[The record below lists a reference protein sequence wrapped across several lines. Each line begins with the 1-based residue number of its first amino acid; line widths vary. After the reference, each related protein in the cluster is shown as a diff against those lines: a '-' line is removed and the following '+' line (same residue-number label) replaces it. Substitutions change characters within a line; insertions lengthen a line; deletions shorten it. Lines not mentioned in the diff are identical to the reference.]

1 MDVIGKIFLAPL
13 AGITDSPFRI
23 ICKRFLADVT
33 YSELIS
39 ADGLYRNSKKTYLLT
54 YFTEEERPFGIQ
66 IFGKDPEILSDA
78 ALKIQNLNPDFIDIN
93 LGCSVKKVIR
103 QGYGSSL
110 LKNFV
115 RLKDTVISVVS
126 STRLPVSCKIRLG
139 FGVDNGIK
147 ISQILQDCGVSFI
160 TVHGRIAVNL
170 FKGKSDWNS
179 IKMIKKNVDIP
190 VIGNGD
196 IFSPEDAERL
206 WNESGVDG
214 IMVGRGSLGNP
225 WIFKQIKEYLKT
237 GKYENPS
244 LEERIDTLKEHYKL
258 ATNDGKKTETIV
270 SMRKHF
276 QWYLKGVKN
285 LKKYKEI
292 VNLTKDYSK
301 IMEILDL
308 IKKNG

>member
-1 MDVIGKIFLAPL
+1 MDITGKIFLAPL

-66 IFGKDPEILSDA
+66 IFGKDPEILSNA
-78 ALKIQNLNPDFIDIN
+78 TLKVQSLNPDFIDVN
-93 LGCSVKKVIR
+93 LGCPVKKVIR

-110 LKNFV
+110 LKNFAN
-115 RLKDTVISVVS
+115 LKDAVISVVS

-139 FGVDNGIK
+139 FNVDNGIK

-160 TVHGRIAVNL
+160 TVHGRIALNL
-170 FKGKSDWNS
+170 FKKKSDWNS
-179 IKMIKKNVDIP
+179 IKMIKKNVNIP

-225 WIFKQIKEYLKT
+225 WIFKQIKDYMKT

-244 LEERIDTLKEHYKL
+244 LEEKIDTLKEHYKL
-258 ATNDGKKTETIV
+258 ATDDGKKLETIF

-276 QWYLKGVKN
+276 QWYLKGVKG

-292 VNLTKDYSK
+292 VNLTRDYSK